1 MKKIFVLVALV
12 AFMAQGVM
20 AAVPGNGEGDADVQ
34 PVKLTKAMFLE
45 KVMNYEKNPNEWKY
59 EGSKPCIIDFYAD
72 WCGPCKQASPILDEL
87 AKKYAGKVQFY
98 KVDTQVEQELA
109 AVFGIRGIPAF
120 LWVPMDGK
128 PTMTSG
134 IARSKEETKAMFEKL
149 INQILLG
156 NKPAE

>member
-1 MKKIFVLVALV
+1 MKKIFVIVALV
-12 AFMAQGVM
+12 AFMAHGVM
-20 AAVPGNGEGDADVQ
+20 AAVPGDGNADVQ
-34 PVKLTKAMFLE
+34 PIKLTKAMFLE
-45 KVMNYEKNPNEWKY
+45 KVMNYEQNPNEWKY
-59 EGSKPCIIDFYAD
+59 EGDKPCIIDFYAD

-120 LWVPMDGK
+120 LWVPMNGK

-149 INQILLG
+149 INQILLE
-156 NKPAE
+156 KESAK

>member
-1 MKKIFVLVALV
+1 MKKIFVIVALV

-20 AAVPGNGEGDADVQ
+20 AAIPGDGNADVQ
-34 PVKLTKAMFLE
+34 PIKLTKAMFLE
-45 KVMNYEKNPNEWKY
+45 KVMNYEQNPNEWKY
-59 EGSKPCIIDFYAD
+59 EGDKPCIIDFYAD

-120 LWVPMDGK
+120 LWVPMNGK

-149 INQILLG
+149 INQILLE
-156 NKPAE
+156 KESAK

>member
-1 MKKIFVLVALV
+1 MKKIFVIVALV
-12 AFMAQGVM
+12 AFVAQGVM
-20 AAVPGNGEGDADVQ
+20 AAVPGNGDTDVQ

-45 KVMNYEKNPNEWKY
+45 KVMNYEKNPKAWKY

-134 IARSKEETKAMFEKL
+134 IAKSKEETKAMFEKL
-149 INQILLG
+149 INQVLLD

>member
-1 MKKIFVLVALV
+1 MKKIFVIVALV
-12 AFMAQGVM
+12 AFVAQGVM
-20 AAVPGNGEGDADVQ
+20 AAVPGNGKGDADVQ
-34 PVKLTKAMFLE
+34 PVKLTKAMFLQ

>member
-1 MKKIFVLVALV
+1 MKKIFVIVALV
-12 AFMAQGVM
+12 AFVAQGVM
-20 AAVPGNGEGDADVQ
+20 AAAPGDGNADVQ

-109 AVFGIRGIPAF
+109 SVFGIRGIPAF

-149 INQILLG
+149 INQVLLG